1 MFFFVFFGLYILNDI
16 KISLLVEKLKA
27 ILEIEEERLFLV
39 QKKNSQNRFSQLHE
53 SNLPQILSKTSKG
66 YC

>member
-39 QKKNSQNRFSQLHE
+39 QKK
-53 SNLPQILSKTSKG
+53 K
-66 YC
+66 